1 MSVFGDWLGYWR
13 CKWFA
18 YVSISGDSLIAQL
31 VRIHL
36 QYRRPR
42 FDSWVGKIPWRR
54 AWLSTLIFWPEESP
68 WTEEPGGL
76 QSMGLQSQTRLSDG
90 AQHAQYYTAITLQKD
105 KWISTDMASISKSLF
120 DPLLLQTLNTVIH
133 TVHRHPWNSTHLF
146 HRTHLLLLIETDAP
160 FFPFL
165 WNWGSQIFL

>member
-1 MSVFGDWLGYWR
+1 MLFNVAVIHSACFEIFHNMLGSR
-13 CKWFA
+13 G
-18 YVSISGDSLIAQL
+18 VN
-31 VRIHL
+31 
-36 QYRRPR
+36 
-42 FDSWVGKIPWRR
+42 WRR
-54 AWLSTLIFWPEESP
+54 KWQPTPVLLPGKYHGLRGSL
-68 WTEEPGGL
+68 EPGRL

-90 AQHAQYYTAITLQKD
+90 AQHAQYYKAITLQKD
-105 KWISTDMASISKSLF
+105 KWISTDVASISKSLF

-133 TVHRHPWNSTHLF
+133 TVHRHPRNSTHLF